1 MLINAQ
7 LQLRVVP
14 GVQKFL
20 GYPNVMGEGY
30 R

>member
-30 R
+30 H